1 MRDLRGKAAFVTGA
15 ASGIEFA
22 LARVFAVADMRV
34 MLADIETDALALA
47 VEKLQGL
54 GPGVRGVICDV
65 ADPASVERAA
75 EASFEAFGN
84 VHVVCNNAGVA
95 GGSGIEDISVET
107 WRWVLD
113 VPLPWRHC
121 TTGCRVG
128 FPAHSFSLDHW
139 WEVPWLQRRV
149 TQTDHRN
156 RT

>member
-15 ASGIEFA
+15 ASGIGFA

-75 EASFEAFGN
+75 EASFEAKG
-84 VHVVCNNAGVA
+84 
-95 GGSGIEDISVET
+95 
-107 WRWVLD
+107 RLRVLTL
-113 VPLPWRHC
+113 PL
-121 TTGCRVG
+121 T
-128 FPAHSFSLDHW
+128 
-139 WEVPWLQRRV
+139 
-149 TQTDHRN
+149 
-156 RT
+156 

>member
-15 ASGIEFA
+15 ASGIGFALA

-75 EASFEAFGN
+75 EASFEAKG
-84 VHVVCNNAGVA
+84 
-95 GGSGIEDISVET
+95 
-107 WRWVLD
+107 RL
-113 VPLPWRHC
+113 
-121 TTGCRVG
+121 RV
-128 FPAHSFSLDHW
+128 
-139 WEVPWLQRRV
+139 
-149 TQTDHRN
+149 
-156 RT
+156 